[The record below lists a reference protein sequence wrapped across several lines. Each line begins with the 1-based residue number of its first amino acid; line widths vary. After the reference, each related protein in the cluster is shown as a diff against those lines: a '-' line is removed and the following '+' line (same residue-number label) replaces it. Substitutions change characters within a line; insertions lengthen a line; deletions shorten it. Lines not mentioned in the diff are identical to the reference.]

1 MRRHVYTLLSD
12 PILYQFEQRAIT
24 FPNYASR
31 ATERSY
37 SATSQTWDRNR
48 KPWELH
54 GVQTKSR
61 PSSKTPGKVLRPADV
76 QKELIYL
83 GDPLKLANH
92 VFNLLRQDKFDDAE
106 LLVQTASKSFP
117 CTVSWNHLINWQL
130 SQGKVNGAIKSYNE
144 VCHSTFPSGT

>member
-1 MRRHVYTLLSD
+1 MRRHVYTLLGD
-12 PILYQFEQRAIT
+12 PILYQFEQRTTT
-24 FPNYASR
+24 FPKYASL

-37 SATSQTWDRNR
+37 SATSQTWNRRR

-54 GVQTKSR
+54 GGQTKSR
-61 PSSKTPGKVLRPADV
+61 PSSKPPGKVLRPADV
-76 QKELIYL
+76 QKELTYL

-106 LLVQTASKSFP
+106 LLVRTASKSYP

-130 SQGKVNGAIKSYNE
+130 SQGKVNVAVKSYNE
-144 VCHSTFPSGT
+144 VCNSALPSGT